1 MGEAGYGLGGL
12 KEVEVTEWFLGM
24 ERAVTQCQQGETL
37 AACQTRRYRAAAEEQ
52 CGCLPFSLKDY
63 HHSHNKV
70 STQSVWSISMSR
82 TVPRSCSASTLMP

>member
-24 ERAVTQCQQGETL
+24 DQAVTQCQQGETL
-37 AACQTRRYRAAAEEQ
+37 AACQTRSYRAAAEEQ

-82 TVPRSCSASTLMP
+82 AP